1 MEDKE
6 ENKDYEQFIMSN
18 EYKKA
23 QEELTNQ
30 LTNAVFEQHSLFN
43 IVSTYSLKQNDENL
57 HNTL

>member
-6 ENKDYEQFIMSN
+6 ESKDYEMFIIPD

-30 LTNAVFEQHSLFN
+30 IWSVVFEPHPLFN
-43 IVSTYSLKQNDENL
+43 IVSTHPLTNDEKN
-57 HNTL
+57 